1 MSARRMRMV
10 SPTPTT
16 WAAATTILAAMA
28 FSAAFLLV
36 RYERLPDLLPVLFGP
51 HNTPIGWQ
59 WKTYPRVL
67 MPVLVQAV
75 LALVSGVIASLVLSR
90 PHGERD
96 DAAEDV
102 VAARTA
108 AEALV
113 LFAMIWV
120 VFQAYAAVALVRMW
134 QTSVGGLGRGYGVLT
149 VAGIA
154 LTAAVA
160 VRAHRRFGKPSRR
173 TFVAEHW
180 RLGQL
185 YNNPADPALF
195 VPTRDGAR
203 WTLNFGRPVAA
214 GLIGVVLAVG
224 IVAPLAILKLLL
236 R

>member
-1 MSARRMRMV
+1 MTARRMRMV
-10 SPTPTT
+10 SPTPMT
-16 WAAATTILAAMA
+16 WAAVTTILAAMA
-28 FSAAFLLV
+28 FSLAFLLV
-36 RYERLPDLLPVLFGP
+36 RYERLPDLLPVLFGRY
-51 HNTPIGWQ
+51 NTPIGWQ
-59 WKTYPRVL
+59 WKNYPRVL

-75 LALVSGVIASLVLSR
+75 LALVSIAIASLVLSR

-108 AEALV
+108 AEAVL

-120 VFQAYAAVALVRMW
+120 VFQAYAAIALVRMW
-134 QTSVGGLGRGYGVLT
+134 QTSVGGLGRGYGVFT
-149 VAGIA
+149 VVGIV
-154 LTAAVA
+154 LTAGVA
-160 VRAHRRFGKPSRR
+160 VRAHRRFGRPSPR

-185 YNNPADPALF
+185 YNNPSDPALF
-195 VPTRDGAR
+195 VPTRDGSR

-214 GLIGVVLAVG
+214 GLIGIVLTVG